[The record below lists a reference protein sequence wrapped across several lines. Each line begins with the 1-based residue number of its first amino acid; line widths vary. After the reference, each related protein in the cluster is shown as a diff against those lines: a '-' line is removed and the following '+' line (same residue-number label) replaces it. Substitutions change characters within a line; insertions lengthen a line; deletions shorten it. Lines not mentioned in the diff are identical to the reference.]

1 MDEITIRKANEKDL
15 DAIVS
20 LENEIWPEGTRAT
33 RDKFESRLR
42 IFPQGF
48 FLVYKNGEIIGV
60 STSEIINYDP
70 SNPPKSWESI
80 TDNGYITHTH
90 DPNGNAI
97 YVVSVGAKSRSGGGS
112 ALIQAQ
118 IALTRELGLKHLI
131 LGARIPGYNEYATNV
146 RAISIEDYVKLRRQ
160 DQELLDSELRFY
172 TRNSLRLMKIM
183 PNYMEDDKESRNFGA
198 IMVWTNKKH
207 TK

>member
-1 MDEITIRKANEKDL
+1 M
-15 DAIVS
+15 
-20 LENEIWPEGTRAT
+20 
-33 RDKFESRLR
+33 
-42 IFPQGF
+42 
-48 FLVYKNGEIIGV
+48 
-60 STSEIINYDP
+60 
-70 SNPPKSWESI
+70 
-80 TDNGYITHTH
+80 
-90 DPNGNAI
+90 
-97 YVVSVGAKSRSGGGS
+97 
-112 ALIQAQ
+112 
-118 IALTRELGLKHLI
+118 
-131 LGARIPGYNEYATNV
+131 

>member
-70 SNPPKSWESI
+70 
-80 TDNGYITHTH
+80 
-90 DPNGNAI
+90 
-97 YVVSVGAKSRSGGGS
+97 
-112 ALIQAQ
+112 
-118 IALTRELGLKHLI
+118 
-131 LGARIPGYNEYATNV
+131 
-146 RAISIEDYVKLRRQ
+146 
-160 DQELLDSELRFY
+160 
-172 TRNSLRLMKIM
+172 
-183 PNYMEDDKESRNFGA
+183 
-198 IMVWTNKKH
+198 
-207 TK
+207 